1 MHAPNQFRTVG
12 SHVVAVD
19 GVAKVRGAAVYTFD
33 RTVQGMLH
41 AKVLRSPHAHARIRK
56 IDSSRALKLPG
67 VRIVVTGDD
76 LDGLSPIYGM
86 RIKDQ
91 PVLAIGK
98 VRYVGDS
105 VAAVVADDEATA
117 FRALSLIDVDYDV
130 LPPVM
135 TVADAMAPGAPLLFD
150 HSPIPALRPHGVTG
164 EGIPEPGPNLLYQ
177 FNHESEDVDA
187 ALASC
192 AHVFEDAFA
201 FSRMTPYHMEPLV
214 TLARQDGDTVEVWTC
229 SQDPFLI
236 RQDVANV
243 FGISDHLV
251 RVHASYVGGG
261 FGGKSF
267 CKIEPLVVLLAK
279 RAGRPVRLCLSL
291 DENFLTLSQHSAI
304 LVLKTGVQ
312 ADGLFVARDAQIY
325 MDGGAYSDGSALV
338 TDKAGYR
345 LPGPYRWSALR
356 TRAFA
361 VRTTS
366 VPAGSFRGF
375 GGTQANFASE
385 SQIDMIARRIGVD
398 PVAIRLKNM
407 LRPGEKYLGRDSPI
421 DSDFAAGLSK
431 AADAIGYGK
440 PRPMG
445 RGVGMAVGFKDGGGE
460 ARAARAAVKVTVTGR
475 VLVQAGTCEI
485 GQGIATA
492 LCQVA
497 AEILNV
503 PYDWVRYGEIDTDL
517 TPYDQGTHASSGI
530 AVGGNVV
537 ARATQDVREQIL
549 TFAAEKLECRPDE
562 LYLKDWTVQ
571 KGNEVHPLQPLVMEY
586 FGGYGCEFT
595 GRGFFKV
602 DEDLSTALNAKRL
615 FWMPNWVGVEVDV
628 DAETG
633 QYVVTDFVVGTDAG
647 RIINA
652 AAIRGQLEGG
662 ALQGLGQA
670 MFETLIY
677 DGPKLA
683 TDTPLKYRL
692 PLANDLP
699 VRFRSFIE
707 EHGMGPGPFGSKG
720 VGESGILAVA
730 AALANAIEDAVGVR
744 ITSLPITPEKISDAL
759 DAKAQRGS

>member
-1 MHAPNQFRTVG
+1 MPMHAANQLRTIG
-12 SHVVAVD
+12 SNVAAVD
-19 GVAKVRGAAVYTFD
+19 GRAKVSGSAIYTFD
-33 RTVQGMLH
+33 RAVPGMLH
-41 AKVLRSPHAHARIRK
+41 AKILRSPHAHARIRK
-56 IDSSRALKLPG
+56 IDSSRALRLPG
-67 VRIVVTGDD
+67 VRVVVTGAD
-76 LDGLSPIYGM
+76 LGGLNPIYGM

-91 PVLAIGK
+91 PVLATGK

-105 VAAVVADDEATA
+105 VAAVVADDETTA
-117 FRALSLIDVDYDV
+117 FRALSLIDVDYEV

-135 TVADAMAPGAPLLFD
+135 TVAEAMAPGAPLLFD
-150 HSPIPALRPHGVTG
+150 QPPIPALRPHGATG

-177 FNHESEDVDA
+177 FNHDSGDVDA

-192 AHVFEDAFA
+192 DHVFEDTFS
-201 FSRMTPYHMEPLV
+201 FSRMTPYHMEPIV
-214 TLARQDGDTVEVWTC
+214 ALAREEGEVIEVWTC

-236 RQDVANV
+236 RQDIANI

-251 RVHASYVGGG
+251 RVHASYIGGG

-279 RAGRPVRLCLSL
+279 KAGRPVRLCLSM

-304 LVLKTGVQ
+304 LTLKTGIR
-312 ADGLFVARDAQIY
+312 ADGLFVARDARIY
-325 MDGGAYSDGSALV
+325 MDGGAYSDASALV

-345 LPGPYRWSALR
+345 LPGPYRWAALR

-385 SQIDMIARRIGVD
+385 SQIDMIARRSGLD
-398 PVAIRLKNM
+398 PLAIRLKNM
-407 LRPGEKYLGRDSPI
+407 LRPGEKYLGRDTPI
-421 DSDFAAGLSK
+421 DSDFALGLGK
-431 AADAIGYGK
+431 AAEIIGYGK
-440 PRPMG
+440 SRPKG
-445 RGVGMAVGFKDGGGE
+445 RGVGLAVGFKDGGGE

-485 GQGIATA
+485 GQGISTA
-492 LCQVA
+492 LCQIA

-503 PYDWVRYGEIDTDL
+503 PYDWVRYGEIDTDV

-537 ARATQDVREQIL
+537 ARAAQDVREQIL
-549 TFAAEKLECRPDE
+549 AFAAEKLTCRADE
-562 LYLKDWTVQ
+562 FYLKDWTVR
-571 KGNEVHPLQPLVMEY
+571 KDGEVFALQPLAMEY
-586 FGGYGCEFT
+586 FGGYGCEFV

-602 DEDLSTALNAKRL
+602 DEDMTTALNAKRL
-615 FWMPNWVGVEVDV
+615 FWMPNWVGIEVDV

-652 AAIRGQLEGG
+652 AAIRGQIEGG

-683 TDTPLKYRL
+683 TDSPLKYRL

-699 VRFRSFIE
+699 VRFRNFVE

-720 VGESGILAVA
+720 IGESGILAVA
-730 AALANAIEDAVGVR
+730 AALANAIDDAVGVR

-759 DAKAQRGS
+759 DVHQT